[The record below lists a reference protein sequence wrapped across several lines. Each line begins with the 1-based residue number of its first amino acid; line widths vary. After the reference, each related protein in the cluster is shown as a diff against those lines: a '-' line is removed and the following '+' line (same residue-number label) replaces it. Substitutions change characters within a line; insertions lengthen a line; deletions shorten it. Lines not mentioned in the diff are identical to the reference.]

1 MSQKLSKDLNDL
13 LFQLRSA
20 QSFYKI
26 LLVAIMNNGDN
37 NSNLYLLEFAELI
50 EKRLN
55 RICKKLDKLSVRN
68 ADIKILKE
76 K

>member
-1 MSQKLSKDLNDL
+1 MNQKLSKDLNDL

-37 NSNLYLLEFAELI
+37 NSNLYLSEFAELI

-55 RICKKLDKLSVRN
+55 RICKKLDKLWMRN
-68 ADIKILKE
+68 VDIKILKE

>member
-1 MSQKLSKDLNDL
+1 MNQKLSKDLNDL

-37 NSNLYLLEFAELI
+37 NSNLYLSEFAELI
-50 EKRLN
+50 EQRLN
-55 RICKKLDKLSVRN
+55 RICKKLDKLWMRN
-68 ADIKILKE
+68 VDIKILKE

>member
-1 MSQKLSKDLNDL
+1 MNQKLSKDLNDL

-26 LLVAIMNNGDN
+26 LLVAIMNNSDN
-37 NSNLYLLEFAELI
+37 NSNLYLSEFAELI

-55 RICKKLDKLSVRN
+55 RICKKLDKLWMRN
-68 ADIKILKE
+68 VDIKTLKE

>member
-1 MSQKLSKDLNDL
+1 MNQKLSKDLNDL

-26 LLVAIMNNGDN
+26 LLVAIMNNSDN
-37 NSNLYLLEFAELI
+37 NSNLYLSEFAELI

-55 RICKKLDKLSVRN
+55 RICKN
-68 ADIKILKE
+68 WINFG
-76 K
+76 

>member
-1 MSQKLSKDLNDL
+1 MNKRFSNELSEL
-13 LFQLRSA
+13 LYQLRST

-26 LLVAIMNNGDN
+26 LLIAIVNNGETC
-37 NSNLYLLEFAELI
+37 SNLYLSEFAELI

-55 RICKKLDKLSVRN
+55 RICRKRDKLWIMST
-68 ADIKILKE
+68 DIKILKS

>member
-1 MSQKLSKDLNDL
+1 MNQKLSKDLNDL
-13 LFQLRSA
+13 LFQLRST

-37 NSNLYLLEFAELI
+37 NSNLYLSEFAELI

-55 RICKKLDKLSVRN
+55 RICKKLDKLWMRN

>member
-1 MSQKLSKDLNDL
+1 MNQRFSNELNEL
-13 LFQLRSA
+13 LFQLRST

-37 NSNLYLLEFAELI
+37 NSNLYLSEFAELI

-55 RICKKLDKLSVRN
+55 RIYKKLDKLWMRN

>member
-1 MSQKLSKDLNDL
+1 MNQKLSKDLNDL

-26 LLVAIMNNGDN
+26 LLVAIMNNSDN
-37 NSNLYLLEFAELI
+37 NSNLYLSEFAELI

-55 RICKKLDKLSVRN
+55 RICKKLDKLWMRN
-68 ADIKILKE
+68 VDIKILKE